1 MTLLVLPL
9 GLLINFLMYSVQIKM
24 FTEQG
29 LKVRRN
35 PLGFMG
41 YALFY
46 NLVLQPACVVGYVQ
60 EILNRTKQW
69 GTK

>member
-1 MTLLVLPL
+1 M
-9 GLLINFLMYSVQIKM
+9 
-24 FTEQG
+24 
-29 LKVRRN
+29 RRN
-35 PLGFMG
+35 PLGFVG

-60 EILNRTKQW
+60 EMLNRTKQW